1 MTWMTLEDFMQN
13 ERIQSQKWQ
22 MLYDSTYLRSLE

>member
-1 MTWMTLEDFMQN
+1 MKWMTLEDFMQN

-22 MLYDSTYLRSLE
+22 MRYDSTYLRSLE